1 MGENNASPHTHLY
14 LLNNIYASIKMLFM
28 FLFLQFCYS
37 LSQMFYSSVKILLT
51 SGPNTRI
58 PMVLRNVLSKC
69 HNFPI
74 NSQTDEGI
82 TIGSPAK
89 RRKSPGSAN

>member
-1 MGENNASPHTHLY
+1 MGENHANPHTHFY
-14 LLNNIYASIKMLFM
+14 LLNDIYASIKMLFM

-37 LSQMFYSSVKILLT
+37 VSQMFYSSVKILLT

-58 PMVLRNVLSKC
+58 PMVLSNVLSKH

-74 NSQTDEGI
+74 NSQRDEGLL
-82 TIGSPAK
+82 
-89 RRKSPGSAN
+89 